1 MVSAQSS
8 ECQSEEIQPNAGK
21 RVTVT
26 LSLRKS
32 YEIVDGKGLRHETEI
47 SAVNRWVTNET
58 LSLIGGDCIGEIACR
73 GGSFTRDCVLL
84 GDFPGGNCIM

>member
-47 SAVNRWVTNET
+47 SAVNRWITNET

-73 GGSFTRDCVLL
+73 GGVLHTRLRAARGL
-84 GDFPGGNCIM
+84 PGG